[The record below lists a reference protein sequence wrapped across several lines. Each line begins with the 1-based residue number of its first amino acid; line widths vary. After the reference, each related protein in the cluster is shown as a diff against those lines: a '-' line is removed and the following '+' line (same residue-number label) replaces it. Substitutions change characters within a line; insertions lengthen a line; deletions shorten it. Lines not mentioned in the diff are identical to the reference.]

1 MQAEKRKLARL
12 HRLERLRAIA
22 KQAAASEAARAE
34 ATLSQL
40 ALLAERTGQLA
51 ADYAA
56 RTDAEDGAALGRIG
70 RFAGSLQGLRAA
82 TEADVS
88 RARAI
93 ADERQSQ
100 LATAERRRA
109 AVEDRAEAQAR
120 QLAARRHY
128 AVLAGRR
135 GFGTKLD

>member
-1 MQAEKRKLARL
+1 MKAERAKLKRLQ
-12 HRLERLRAIA
+12 RLEKVRAIA
-22 KQAAASEAARAE
+22 KQSAVTEAARAE
-34 ATLSQL
+34 STLTQL
-40 ALLAERTGQLA
+40 QMLAERTGQLA